1 MMKVKQLIRELKKLP
16 QNLEV
21 EVAMHDNYE
30 HESAGE
36 VCGVIHFIKSEHDP
50 IGLMDEDRMV
60 FDVMNDEC
68 IILRC

>member
-1 MMKVKQLIRELKKLP
+1 MKVKQLIKELKKLP

-36 VCGVIHFIKSEHDP
+36 VCSVGHFIKSDYDP
-50 IGLMDEDRMV
+50 AELLAEEQIM
-60 FDVMNDEC
+60 FDGMRDEC
-68 IILRC
+68 VILRC